1 MSKFQVNNERSGHG
15 DKFSTTGATV
25 AGAVV
30 GGSLAY
36 WLGDGSGILTAA
48 GAGVGTAA
56 ALIWD
61 PGAEERAAQEEKQWR
76 RAEKLIESATP
87 SFPDAEELA
96 MAQIRVEQKVGKMKA
111 DAEAAERAQAA
122 RMGKMVKE
130 WLKGN
135 P

>member
-1 MSKFQVNNERSGHG
+1 
-15 DKFSTTGATV
+15 
-25 AGAVV
+25 
-30 GGSLAY
+30 
-36 WLGDGSGILTAA
+36 
-48 GAGVGTAA
+48 
-56 ALIWD
+56 
-61 PGAEERAAQEEKQWR
+61 
-76 RAEKLIESATP
+76 
-87 SFPDAEELA
+87 